1 MNYIINIRRL
11 CDGKAESNGNRRL
24 DALLILR
31 DNNSAQSAVSV
42 KRLKILIF
50 YIEAGNR
57 YFDENLPE
65 KRAVSIVVKE
75 RLFTKW
81 ISKNV

>member
-11 CDGKAESNGNRRL
+11 CDGKAESNDNRRP

-31 DNNSAQSAVSV
+31 DTNSVLFAVSE

-50 YIEAGNR
+50 HMEARKR

-65 KRAVSIVVKE
+65 ETAVSIVVKE